1 MDTGSKDCPCL
12 DDREQSN
19 IALCTTPTGGIG
31 YGDCFTLFCQPIT
44 YGIDH
49 CDVFDLISNPEC
61 QTSPMPEFCNE
72 KWCYVDVEK
81 CRSSTELVYKSDT
94 LPNEANR
101 FYSYSTCKGD
111 ASKWEDTAVSMD
123 VKNMTAFI
131 VESVYPQHYKLNSSD
146 LPVLPNGPETYNAS
160 IPWKGSVIQYVN
172 EAIRL
177 YEHFDELHFD
187 VRSNRVD
194 NDTNPYNAA
203 VIDVELGICD
213 MALALFWMTTARM
226 RRVAFARP
234 FFHDNLY
241 LIIEEPK
248 PNDSPIF
255 QMRKVMK
262 PFENNLWIALIVTII
277 VMTILSTWFAEPEE
291 PARRKLSF
299 FGRVSNIYK
308 RSFGFFLDNFNYY
321 CALGVDP
328 DFEAP
333 IELKMIRFGYAFFI
347 LIMASAYLAN
357 LAVFLKQPGTE
368 DYIGTMDEAI
378 RQGKKICV
386 FDLLEEEI
394 QTIYPEAILI
404 PYKFAESSREAFTF
418 YDEKKCDFITL
429 STLSKNDEVI
439 LESMCQRN
447 LRFTVNIIMSVP
459 IAFPVGN
466 DYIQHV
472 SHALDL
478 IKSNG
483 IDYEDFFKKTLP
495 SSECSLEFDAN
506 NLDVG
511 DTAPLKAMNLLLP
524 FSVLIS
530 CALASALI
538 QLYHGKR
545 SSMMKTTN
553 MERSLTSD
561 NADASALLL
570 SSAVSIMSLKPKKKL
585 KYVLMPVMIESDTDK
600 ETVDRSV
607 QDIVRKFKKI

>member
-31 YGDCFTLFCQPIT
+31 YGDCFTLFCQPIA

-81 CRSSTELVYKSDT
+81 CRNSNELVYKSDT

-131 VESVYPQHYKLNSSD
+131 VESVYPQRYKLNSSD

-194 NDTNPYNAA
+194 NATNPYNAA

-299 FGRVSNIYK
+299 FGRISNIYK
-308 RSFGFFLDNFNYY
+308 RSFGFFLSNFNYY

-328 DFEAP
+328 DFEAR

-357 LAVFLKQPGTE
+357 LTVFLKQPGTE
-368 DYIGTMDEAI
+368 DYIGTMEEAI
-378 RQGKKICV
+378 RHGKKICV
-386 FDLLEEEI
+386 FDVLANDI
-394 QTIYPEAILI
+394 QSKYPEAILI
-404 PYKFAESSREAFTF
+404 PYTIANNYIEGFTF
-418 YDEKKCDFITL
+418 YDEKKCDFIVL
-429 STLSKNDEVI
+429 STLSKNKDVV

-447 LRFTVNIIMSVP
+447 LRFTVEIVFSVP
-459 IAFPVGN
+459 IAFPVRE
-466 DYIQHV
+466 DYIKHV

-478 IKSNG
+478 AASVG
-483 IDYEDFFKKTLP
+483 INYEEFFTETLP
-495 SSECSLEFDAN
+495 
-506 NLDVG
+506 
-511 DTAPLKAMNLLLP
+511 
-524 FSVLIS
+524 IS
-530 CALASALI
+530 
-538 QLYHGKR
+538 K
-545 SSMMKTTN
+545 
-553 MERSLTSD
+553 
-561 NADASALLL
+561 
-570 SSAVSIMSLKPKKKL
+570 
-585 KYVLMPVMIESDTDK
+585 
-600 ETVDRSV
+600 
-607 QDIVRKFKKI
+607 